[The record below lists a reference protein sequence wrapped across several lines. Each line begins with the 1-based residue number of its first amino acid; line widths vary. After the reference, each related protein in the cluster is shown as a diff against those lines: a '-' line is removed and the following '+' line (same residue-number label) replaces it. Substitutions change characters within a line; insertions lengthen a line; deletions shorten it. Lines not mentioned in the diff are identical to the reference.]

1 MDYALPQTRSRPAH
15 KAPAGHPEETRL
27 IEAAQAGDREAFS
40 QLMQCHQ
47 QRLYAVASYL
57 LGDSTSAADAT
68 QEAML
73 AAYRSLGSFRNGSL
87 RKWLLR
93 IVTHKSYDIL
103 RDIKRRRSVS
113 WEAFTDDDPGLTVRE
128 DGPEAVVQRRELA
141 QRLEAS
147 LAALS
152 FHERQMVVLS
162 DIHGLSYVEIA
173 ESTGRPVGTVK
184 SRLSRARSKLREAL
198 RNDPA
203 L

>member
-1 MDYALPQTRSRPAH
+1 
-15 KAPAGHPEETRL
+15 
-27 IEAAQAGDREAFS
+27 
-40 QLMQCHQ
+40 
-47 QRLYAVASYL
+47 
-57 LGDSTSAADAT
+57 
-68 QEAML
+68 
-73 AAYRSLGSFRNGSL
+73 
-87 RKWLLR
+87 
-93 IVTHKSYDIL
+93 
-103 RDIKRRRSVS
+103 VS

-152 FHERQMVVLS
+152 FHERQLVVLS